1 MKKKQ
6 KLVSDR
12 IVEELIKQATKRA
25 ARDVGISTRDLSAP
39 NRQNMCAAA
48 TQAYDNIKNRIETTR
63 ATGGGGKNQD
73 TELIMAGVAM
83 HTYCDPE

>member
-12 IVEELIKQATKRA
+12 IVEELIKQATKSA
-25 ARDVGISTRDLSAP
+25 ARDVGISTREISAP

-48 TQAYDNIKNRIETTR
+48 TQAYDNIKNRIETTG
-63 ATGGGGKNQD
+63 ATGGGGKNQYAD
-73 TELIMAGVAM
+73 LIMAGVAM
-83 HTYCDPE
+83 HAYCDPE

>member
-48 TQAYDNIKNRIETTR
+48 TLAYDKIRNKYETTR

>member
-25 ARDVGISTRDLSAP
+25 ARDVGISTRNAP
-39 NRQNMCAAA
+39 TPQNMCAAA
-48 TQAYDNIKNRIETTR
+48 TAKYNRIKNKIR
-63 ATGGGGKNQD
+63 AAHPTGGVSDNEFS
-73 TELIMAGVAM
+73 ELLDARLAM
-83 HTYCDPE
+83 DLVCDPE